1 MKLTTSIGTFG
12 LLLGLL
18 TTGLS
23 AHAQNYS
30 LPWYR
35 VAGGGGTSSG
45 GSYTLSGTVG
55 QAEAGPTLTGGAY
68 ALTGGFWSL
77 ISVIQTTGLPDLKVS
92 HTGRSVTISW
102 TATGTYTLWQT
113 PALTGSTWTPS
124 GYPITTTNGVS
135 SITISAPTGNLF
147 FRLSNP

>member
-1 MKLTTSIGTFG
+1 MKLTPSIGTFG
-12 LLLGLL
+12 LVLGLL
-18 TTGLS
+18 TAGFA

-30 LPWYR
+30 IPWYR

-45 GSYTLSGTVG
+45 GSYTVSGTVG
-55 QAEAGPTLTGGAY
+55 QAEAGPTMTGGAY
-68 ALTGGFWSL
+68 TLTGGFWSL
-77 ISVIQTTGLPDLKVS
+77 ISVIQTTGLPNLQIS
-92 HTGRSVTISW
+92 HTGQSVTISW
-102 TATGTYTLWQT
+102 TATGTYTLLQT

-135 SITISAPTGNLF
+135 SITIAAPTGNLF